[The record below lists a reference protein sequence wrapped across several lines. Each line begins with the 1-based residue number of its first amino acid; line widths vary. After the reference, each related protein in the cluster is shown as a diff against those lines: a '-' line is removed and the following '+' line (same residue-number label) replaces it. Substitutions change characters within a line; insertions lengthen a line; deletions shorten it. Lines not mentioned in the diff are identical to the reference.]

1 MTAFGPQLIGETE
14 KTLNALLGR
23 VLAGEDLTEP
33 HWVSLRLTAQLGG
46 AADLATAIR
55 ERAHFANAAELVADL
70 TARGLVADV
79 RLTDAGREFVDVTR
93 GRIEQL
99 TNPIWDGLTAQD
111 VETTE
116 RVLNSVVERARAVL
130 ATV

>member
-1 MTAFGPQLIGETE
+1 MTTFGPQLIGETE
-14 KTLNALLGR
+14 KTLNALLRR
-23 VLAGEDLTEP
+23 VLAGENLTEP
-33 HWVSLRLTAQLGG
+33 HWVCLRLTAQLDG

-55 ERAHFANAAELVADL
+55 ERAHFANAAELVGDL
-70 TARGLVADV
+70 TARGLVVDG
-79 RLTDAGREFVDVTR
+79 RLTDAGRKFVDVTR

-99 TNPIWDGLTAQD
+99 TSPIWEGLAAED
-111 VETTE
+111 VETAE